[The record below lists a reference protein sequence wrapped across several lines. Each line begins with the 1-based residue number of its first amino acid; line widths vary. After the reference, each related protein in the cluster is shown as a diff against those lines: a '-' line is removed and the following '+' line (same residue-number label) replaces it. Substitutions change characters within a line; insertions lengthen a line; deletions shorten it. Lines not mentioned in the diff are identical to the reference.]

1 MILWFYYVAFFFRES
16 TGREDDEGEIDE
28 AMSTA
33 MTTQPDNKARQDS
46 DTSDVEENTVLEE
59 YDLDNY
65 DEDGEG

>member
-1 MILWFYYVAFFFRES
+1 
-16 TGREDDEGEIDE
+16 
-28 AMSTA
+28 MSTA